1 VGDAVTLVV
10 AVIAALVA
18 GCDTTSS
25 FWQKEVVNVY
35 TPGIKKAQDKKQL
48 VETLNYWLG
57 KSKTERIRVVG
68 PPFQCT
74 PQRPSEVCEWNAA
87 AVASQ
92 RVSMTYDADGIA
104 RAWAYQGPYGQFTS
118 ADPNGTR

>member
-1 VGDAVTLVV
+1 MTLIVV
-10 AVIAALVA
+10 VIAALLA
-18 GCDTTSS
+18 GCDMTSS

-35 TPGIKKAQDKKQL
+35 TPGIKKEQDKKQL

-57 KSKTERIRVVG
+57 RSKADRIRVVG

-74 PQRPSEVCEWNAA
+74 PQRPNEVCEWSAA
-87 AVASQ
+87 AAASQ

-118 ADPNGTR
+118 DNPGLKR